1 MIISL
6 AHAGFVRKFIV
17 PVPNRSSR
25 RAALREPLAKSL
37 LFRINRLPIRQSRA
51 CGWRKRGGGNLPK
64 AQLLELFGRER
75 ALKLPLAMHGLAA
88 IKISETALRNLITV
102 LIVLFLVTLGTALTL
117 QLLVSRDHHL
127 NAHNRQSLMHLKIAA
142 SELSA
147 VLGAGL
153 AGGTSHRVP
162 DSEDLAQVLLPHAV
176 EAGRIFAIM
185 DGAGRIRATAPAD
198 SGLRGKRLAEVLTP
212 EFLATEAGE
221 AGEMTETTLVDGE
234 RAFVKMQSLSPYPGS
249 LLVIHPRDAVL
260 GAWRSDVAQI
270 VTLFVVTLGVLVLL
284 GAAFHWQA
292 ARAADADRTLSVA
305 TRRLDKALDRGR
317 CGLWDWDIAR
327 GRIFWSKSM
336 FDILGLEPQDDVL
349 TYGAVAQ
356 RLHPDDPSID
366 QLVDQMLRGGK
377 PSIDQEFRMQ
387 HRGGHWVWL
396 RARCELAAA
405 PGEQAPHL
413 VGIAIDI
420 TEQKLA
426 DRLNQ
431 EAEIRLKDAI
441 EAISEAFVLWDAD
454 NRLVICNS
462 KYQQFHSLPS
472 QVCLPLTPYEDLAR
486 AAKEPL
492 VRQRMALGELGDGQT
507 FEVQL
512 EDGRWLQINER
523 RTKDGGFVSVGTD
536 ITALKLNEE
545 KLLDSERELMNTVRD
560 LQKSRLTLEQQSQRL
575 ADLAEKYSREKTR
588 AEAANRSKSEFL
600 ANMSH
605 ELRTPLNAIIG
616 FSEVMEQQI
625 FGPIAT
631 AKYLDYARDIHRSG
645 QYLLDV
651 INDILDMSKIEAGRI
666 KLEVA
671 RFDVV
676 AMIEDAL
683 RMIAPRALEGGVRI
697 ARALPP
703 SLEVTADRRALK
715 QVLINILANGVKFT
729 PDGGQVTVA
738 VKAAGGAT
746 EIAISDTGIGIEA
759 SELPKLG
766 RPFEQ
771 VENQFTKTRSGSG
784 LGLAISKSL
793 VELHDGTIEI
803 DSEPGRGTTVT
814 IVIPAPEPG
823 SAAA

>member
-1 MIISL
+1 
-6 AHAGFVRKFIV
+6 
-17 PVPNRSSR
+17 
-25 RAALREPLAKSL
+25 
-37 LFRINRLPIRQSRA
+37 
-51 CGWRKRGGGNLPK
+51 LPK

-75 ALKLPLAMHGLAA
+75 ALKLPLAIHGLSA

-127 NAHNRQSLMHLKIAA
+127 NAHNRQSVMHLKIAA

-147 VLGAGL
+147 ILGAGL
-153 AGGTSHRVP
+153 AAGTSHRVP
-162 DSEDLAQVLLPHAV
+162 DSEDLAAVLLPHAL

-185 DGAGRIRATAPAD
+185 DGSGRIRATAPAD
-198 SGLRGKRLAEVLTP
+198 SWLAGKRLAEIFGP
-212 EFLATEAGE
+212 DFLAAAPDASE
-221 AGEMTETTLVDGE
+221 EMTETTLNDGE

-249 LLVIHPRDAVL
+249 LLVIHSRDAVL
-260 GAWRSDVAQI
+260 AAWRSDVAQI

-292 ARAADADRTLSVA
+292 ARAAEADRTLSVA
-305 TRRLDKALDRGR
+305 TQRLDKALDRGR

-366 QLVDQMLRGGK
+366 ALVDQMLRGGK

-387 HRGGHWVWL
+387 HRAGHWVWL

-405 PGEQAPHL
+405 PDEQAPHL

-454 NRLVICNS
+454 NRLVVCNS
-462 KYQQFHSLPS
+462 KYQQFHSLPAH
-472 QVCLPLTPYEDLAR
+472 VCQPQTPYEELAR
-486 AAKEPL
+486 AAREPL
-492 VRQRMALGELGDGQT
+492 VRQRMALAGAELGEGQT

-536 ITALKLNEE
+536 ITALKRNEE
-545 KLLDSERELMNTVRD
+545 KLRESERELMNTVRD

-625 FGPIAT
+625 FGPIT
-631 AKYLDYARDIHRSG
+631 TPKYVDYARDIHRSG

-671 RFDVV
+671 RFDLV

-683 RMIAPRALEGGVRI
+683 RMIAPRALEGGVKI
-697 ARALPP
+697 ARAVPA
-703 SLEVTADRRALK
+703 SLDITADRRALK

-729 PDGGQVTVA
+729 PEGGQVRVA
-738 VKAAGGAT
+738 VRGLSGAT

-814 IVIPAPEPG
+814 ILIPTPETG

>member
-1 MIISL
+1 
-6 AHAGFVRKFIV
+6 
-17 PVPNRSSR
+17 
-25 RAALREPLAKSL
+25 
-37 LFRINRLPIRQSRA
+37 
-51 CGWRKRGGGNLPK
+51 LPK

-75 ALKLPLAMHGLAA
+75 ALKLPLAIHGLSA

-127 NAHNRQSLMHLKIAA
+127 NAHNRQSVMHLKIAA

-147 VLGAGL
+147 ILGAGL
-153 AGGTSHRVP
+153 AAGTSHRVP
-162 DSEDLAQVLLPHAV
+162 DSEDLVAVLLPHAL

-185 DGAGRIRATAPAD
+185 DGSGRIRATAPAD
-198 SGLRGKRLAEVLTP
+198 SWLAGKRLAEIFGP
-212 EFLATEAGE
+212 DFLAAAPDASE
-221 AGEMTETTLVDGE
+221 EMTETTLNDGE
-234 RAFVKMQSLSPYPGS
+234 RAFVKMQSLNPYPGS
-249 LLVIHPRDAVL
+249 LLVIHSRDAVL
-260 GAWRSDVAQI
+260 AAWRSDVAQI

-292 ARAADADRTLSVA
+292 ARAAEADRTLSVA
-305 TRRLDKALDRGR
+305 TQRLDKALDRGR

-366 QLVDQMLRGGK
+366 ALVDQMLRGGK

-387 HRGGHWVWL
+387 HRAGHWVWL

-405 PGEQAPHL
+405 PDEQAPHL

-454 NRLVICNS
+454 NRLVVCNS
-462 KYQQFHSLPS
+462 KYQQFHSLPAH
-472 QVCLPLTPYEDLAR
+472 VCQPQTPYEELAR

-492 VRQRMALGELGDGQT
+492 VRQRMALAGAELGEGQT

-536 ITALKLNEE
+536 ITALKRNEE
-545 KLLDSERELMNTVRD
+545 KLRESERELMNTVRD

-625 FGPIAT
+625 FGPIAI

-683 RMIAPRALEGGVRI
+683 RLVAPRALEGGVRI
-697 ARALPP
+697 ARALPA
-703 SLEVTADRRALK
+703 SLDVTADRRALK

-729 PDGGQVTVA
+729 PEGGQVTVA

-814 IVIPAPEPG
+814 IVIPAPVPG